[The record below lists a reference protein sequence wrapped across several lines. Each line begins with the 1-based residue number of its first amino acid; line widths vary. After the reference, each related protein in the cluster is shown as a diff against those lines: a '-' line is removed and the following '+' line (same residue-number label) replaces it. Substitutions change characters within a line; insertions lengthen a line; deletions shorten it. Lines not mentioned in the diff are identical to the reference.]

1 MFGWAIKLLLLFF
14 VVRAISRL
22 LRGIAEGM
30 RPPRDEQPSAVPL
43 ARDPVCGTFVVP
55 SRALT
60 AGSGAEMRFFC
71 SENCRR
77 TYERKPAPQASAGGK
92 PPQAAASAQR
102 DGERKR
108 GPIEQSKA

>member
-1 MFGWAIKLLLLFF
+1 MVGWVIKLLLLF
-14 VVRAISRL
+14 VLLRAVSRL
-22 LRGIAEGM
+22 WHGIIQGM
-30 RPPRDEQPSAVPL
+30 QAPRDQPPAAVPL

-60 AGSGAEMRFFC
+60 GGTGADLHYFC

-77 TYERKPAPQASAGGK
+77 TYEMKGARQASAGG

-108 GPIEQSKA
+108 GPIERSDR